1 MIAKFPKQVCFNEKN
16 NYACDNGKNDSNCN
30 IYAYMAQMYSTDE
43 WKNHG
48 KTEY

>member
-1 MIAKFPKQVCFNEKN
+1 MSKSSIFNEKG
-16 NYACDNGKNDSNCN
+16 NYACDNGKNDSDCDT
-30 IYAYMAQMYSTDE
+30 YAFVAKMYSNNE